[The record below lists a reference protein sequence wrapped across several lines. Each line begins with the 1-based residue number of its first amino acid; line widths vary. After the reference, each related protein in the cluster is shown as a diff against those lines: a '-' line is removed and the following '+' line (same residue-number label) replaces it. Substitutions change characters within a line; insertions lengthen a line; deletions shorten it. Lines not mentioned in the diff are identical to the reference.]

1 MNYSKAIKI
10 IRATKNLSQKEL
22 SLLLGTDPSFIS
34 LIESGKRKPSLDTIE
49 TITTKLDIPY
59 YLFALLASEDKDLH
73 KIGSKEAQEL
83 GRGLIDVL
91 VSNKS
96 H

>member
-10 IRATKNLSQKEL
+10 VRATKNLSQKEL
-22 SLLLGTDPSFIS
+22 GLLLNMDPSFIS

-59 YLFALLASEDKDLH
+59 YLFALLASEDKDLS

-91 VSNKS
+91 ISNKS
-96 H
+96 N